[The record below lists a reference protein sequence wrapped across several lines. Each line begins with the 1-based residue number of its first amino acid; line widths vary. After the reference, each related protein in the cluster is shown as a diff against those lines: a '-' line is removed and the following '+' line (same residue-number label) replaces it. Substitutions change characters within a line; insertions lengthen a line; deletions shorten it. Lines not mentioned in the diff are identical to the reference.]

1 MKQNTSKRVYEAPA
15 MLNSS
20 RFERRGILASCCLT
34 SGDDCKDANID
45 AEEGLCVGGTGDGQ
59 PRAQAQSS

>member
-1 MKQNTSKRVYEAPA
+1 MKQNTSKRAYEAPA

-34 SGDDCKDANID
+34 AGPDCSTAVL
-45 AEEGLCVGGTGDGQ
+45 EEGVCDGGTGDGQ
-59 PRAQAQSS
+59 ERAQAQSS